1 MDQWIKA
8 VVTVGLAVSALKV
21 LLGDKS
27 KAFTLLCSAVFLCT
41 VIMPI
46 PDLLKD
52 IPNEPGEYLNISYPE
67 NDLNKLS
74 GEELVSKEALRLLEN
89 RLSEEIARRFC
100 REDFS
105 IVADSDGAITLT
117 VDKGSDFPAEE
128 ARLVLGVLLP
138 GARVE
143 VMEN

>member
-1 MDQWIKA
+1 
-8 VVTVGLAVSALKV
+8 
-21 LLGDKS
+21 
-27 KAFTLLCSAVFLCT
+27 
-41 VIMPI
+41 MPI

-89 RLSEEIARRFC
+89 RLSEEIARRFG

-105 IVADSDGAITLT
+105 IVADSDGAVTLT
-117 VDKGSDFPAEE
+117 VDKDSDFPAEE